1 MNPQIAR
8 VGWVAMGLVAA
19 LLVGTTY
26 WQTWARP
33 SLAARQD
40 NAIQRVQQFEIRR
53 GIIFSPSRVLARN
66 RVRRAKDKTLY
77 FRRYP
82 QGKLAAHVV
91 GYSTIARARTGLEQS
106 LNDYLTGA
114 NRDLSSLVQESLDK
128 LEGKPVVGDSVRT
141 TLDLRGQRAALE
153 ALGRTCGAVVVLD
166 PRNGKVRVMASSP
179 SYDPNLVEND
189 FDAIGRIS
197 ADCRPA
203 SPLLNRATVGL
214 YAPGSTFKVVT
225 AAAALESNLYE
236 PGSGFNDPGYCTVYG
251 KRVNN
256 FDTSSPFGSIDLATA
271 LQYSVNSVF
280 CNIGLRL
287 GAKRILRTAEKFG
300 FYELPP
306 LETPREERAASGLYR
321 DGKPWFPE
329 RNSAV
334 DAGRM
339 AFGQERLLVTPLQ
352 MAMVAGAIGN
362 AGILMRPWVVERI
375 SSPTGRTLLKTKP
388 ERIRRVVRP
397 TTARDVAEMMVRAV
411 RGGTGTN
418 AQLSGFR
425 VGGKTGTA
433 ETGVAGR
440 NTTWFIAFAGR
451 EGERPELAI
460 AVGLENQDSTGGQTA
475 APIARR
481 VMEALLRPAPNT

>member
-1 MNPQIAR
+1 M
-8 VGWVAMGLVAA
+8 
-19 LLVGTTY
+19 
-26 WQTWARP
+26 
-33 SLAARQD
+33 
-40 NAIQRVQQFEIRR
+40 
-53 GIIFSPSRVLARN
+53 
-66 RVRRAKDKTLY
+66 
-77 FRRYP
+77 
-82 QGKLAAHVV
+82 
-91 GYSTIARARTGLEQS
+91 
-106 LNDYLTGA
+106 
-114 NRDLSSLVQESLDK
+114 QESLDK
-128 LEGKPVVGDSVRT
+128 LQGKSVVGDSVRT

-460 AVGLENQDSTGGQTA
+460 AVVLENQDSTGGQTA